1 MSDFH
6 LTAAQRRTATSLE
19 VEIMDHVQALGPAH
33 AAAALRH
40 ALLAAPLSILSLRY
54 LSRELDREADRRE
67 REKRFTP

>member
-1 MSDFH
+1 MSVWH
-6 LTAAQRRTATSLE
+6 LTAAQRRTSTSLE

-40 ALLAAPLSILSLRY
+40 ALLAAPLSILALRY

-67 REKRFTP
+67 REGTSR

>member
-1 MSDFH
+1 MSDWH
-6 LTAAQRRTATSLE
+6 LTDAQRRTVTSLE

-54 LSRELDREADRRE
+54 LSRELDRDADRRE
-67 REKRFTP
+67 REGTNP